1 MKKIAKIAL
10 GIAGIALLATSCN
23 KILEEHPKTRYTPD
37 FFSTSMGVEGGLTAL
52 YAQLRYLYGNG
63 YYYNI
68 LTTGTDEAT
77 WGQSADGNFKDAD
90 LSGVGNMTPSNS
102 IAGGCWGTAFAN
114 INTASGIIENAEN
127 VGLDKAMI
135 AEARF
140 FRAFDYFQLVQTSGT
155 VLRTDS
161 RTGLLLK
168 ASSPAPRSRGTPPKV
183 WTSWK

>member
-10 GIAGIALLATSCN
+10 GIAGAALVASSCS
-23 KILEEHPKTRYTPD
+23 KILEEHPKTSYTPD

-52 YAQLRYLYGNG
+52 YGHLRYLYGNG

-90 LSGVGNMTPSNS
+90 MSDAGNLNASTSRS
-102 IAGGCWGTAFAN
+102 DDLWGNAFTY
-114 INTASGIIENAEN
+114 INTASGIIENAEA

-140 FRAFDYFQLVQTSGT
+140 FRAFDYFQLVQKIG
-155 VLRTDS
+155 R
-161 RTGLLLK
+161 
-168 ASSPAPRSRGTPPKV
+168 ASCRERV
-183 WTSWK
+183 